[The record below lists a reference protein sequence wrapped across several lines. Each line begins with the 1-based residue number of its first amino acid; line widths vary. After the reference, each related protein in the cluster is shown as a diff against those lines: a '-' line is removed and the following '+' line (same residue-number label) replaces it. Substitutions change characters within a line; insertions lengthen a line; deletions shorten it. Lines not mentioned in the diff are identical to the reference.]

1 MLSQR
6 TIRNK
11 ITATGVGLHS
21 GKKVTLTFHPADV
34 NTGIIFRRIE
44 GDKVI
49 EIPALAKYVGDT
61 TLSTSLERDG
71 YKISTIE
78 HLLSAIAGTGVDNC
92 VIDCDGPEIPVMD
105 GSSTEFVFLIQS
117 AGIMEQDAAK
127 KFIYV
132 TKSVQVSREDAVARI
147 NPYEGFR
154 VTFTVDFDH
163 PVYKKYPQ
171 SASIDFSQTSFI
183 REVSRAR
190 TFGLMNDLEKLKA
203 NSCDA
208 VFHPD
213 TNFAKDTKKLP
224 ANPLLVKKLCGI
236 SRPHFFDGVV
246 SILNHFFELI
256 HPKNTFFGLKDY
268 QQFLIVKDF
277 LNQSNLDIAIHGVD
291 IVRERD
297 GLAMSSRNNLL
308 TPNQRLIA
316 KNLSLI
322 LNDIYVNI
330 GKYSLSNLRDQN
342 IKKLTNL
349 GFDVDYLSFCD
360 STSLEEISEIKP
372 NTLVAI
378 AAKLETVRLIDNI
391 LIK

>member
-11 ITATGVGLHS
+11 ITAAGVGLHS

-34 NTGIIFRRIE
+34 DTGIIFRRID

-92 VIDCDGPEIPVMD
+92 VIDWDGPEIPVMD

-154 VTFTVDFDH
+154 VPFTVDFDP

-190 TFGLMNDLEKLKA
+190 TFGLMSDLEKLKA
-203 NSCDA
+203 NNLALGANIDNAIGIGDDEVLNEGGLRFSDEFVKHKMLDA
-208 VFHPD
+208 IGD
-213 TNFAKDTKKLP
+213 LY
-224 ANPLLVKKLCGI
+224 LLG
-236 SRPHFFDGVV
+236 H
-246 SILNHFFELI
+246 NLI
-256 HPKNTFFGLKDY
+256 GEFFGFKSGHALNNELLRKIEKDKAYKIIEIDEIKDAPINYLK
-268 QQFLIVKDF
+268 
-277 LNQSNLDIAIHGVD
+277 
-291 IVRERD
+291 
-297 GLAMSSRNNLL
+297 AMS
-308 TPNQRLIA
+308 
-316 KNLSLI
+316 
-322 LNDIYVNI
+322 
-330 GKYSLSNLRDQN
+330 
-342 IKKLTNL
+342 
-349 GFDVDYLSFCD
+349 
-360 STSLEEISEIKP
+360 EE
-372 NTLVAI
+372 LA
-378 AAKLETVRLIDNI
+378 
-391 LIK
+391 

>member
-34 NTGIIFRRIE
+34 NTGIIFRRIDGE
-44 GDKVI
+44 KVI

-61 TLSTSLERDG
+61 TLSTSLEKDG

-190 TFGLMNDLEKLKA
+190 TFGLMSDLEKLKA
-203 NSCDA
+203 NNLALGANIDNAIGIGDDEVLNEGGLRFSDEFVKHKMLDA
-208 VFHPD
+208 IGD
-213 TNFAKDTKKLP
+213 LY
-224 ANPLLVKKLCGI
+224 LLG
-236 SRPHFFDGVV
+236 H
-246 SILNHFFELI
+246 NLI
-256 HPKNTFFGLKDY
+256 GEFFGFKSGHALNNELLRKIEKDKAYKIIEIDEIKDAPINYLK
-268 QQFLIVKDF
+268 
-277 LNQSNLDIAIHGVD
+277 
-291 IVRERD
+291 
-297 GLAMSSRNNLL
+297 AMS
-308 TPNQRLIA
+308 
-316 KNLSLI
+316 
-322 LNDIYVNI
+322 
-330 GKYSLSNLRDQN
+330 
-342 IKKLTNL
+342 
-349 GFDVDYLSFCD
+349 
-360 STSLEEISEIKP
+360 EE
-372 NTLVAI
+372 LA
-378 AAKLETVRLIDNI
+378 
-391 LIK
+391 

>member
-11 ITATGVGLHS
+11 ITASGVGLHS

-190 TFGLMNDLEKLKA
+190 TFGLMSDLEKLKA
-203 NSCDA
+203 NNLALGANIDNAIGIGDDEVLNEGGLRFSDEFVKHKMLDA
-208 VFHPD
+208 IGD
-213 TNFAKDTKKLP
+213 LY
-224 ANPLLVKKLCGI
+224 LLG
-236 SRPHFFDGVV
+236 H
-246 SILNHFFELI
+246 NLI
-256 HPKNTFFGLKDY
+256 GEFFGFKSGHALNNELLRKIEKDKAYKIIEIDEIKDAPINYLK
-268 QQFLIVKDF
+268 
-277 LNQSNLDIAIHGVD
+277 
-291 IVRERD
+291 
-297 GLAMSSRNNLL
+297 AMS
-308 TPNQRLIA
+308 
-316 KNLSLI
+316 
-322 LNDIYVNI
+322 
-330 GKYSLSNLRDQN
+330 
-342 IKKLTNL
+342 
-349 GFDVDYLSFCD
+349 
-360 STSLEEISEIKP
+360 EE
-372 NTLVAI
+372 LA
-378 AAKLETVRLIDNI
+378 
-391 LIK
+391 